1 MRHPKS
7 TSHSVRPVA
16 FAGVAL
22 AFLFGCAPPGHVGTG
37 IAGASGT
44 TGTAG
49 ASGGSAG
56 PGSGGVQ
63 VGSAGAAGSVA
74 GSGGRGGGGV
84 GTGGSATGAGGTSA
98 GGNGA
103 TGGTAGTSGG
113 GGVAGTG
120 TAGSGTGGTAGTG
133 GTGGT
138 TPPRGP
144 TPAMNGINFPF
155 PQNREMSAR
164 CVYPAGYLNA
174 DVMTAYATWKNDVVT
189 NSGAGNYRRVQRTAS
204 DGVNMYTPAMST
216 VSEGIGYG
224 MLIAVY
230 MGGKDDQLLFDDLWN
245 YSQLHKDANGLMNWS
260 ITSTGTNTPMQQGG
274 ATDADEDIAFA
285 LLMADKQWGMMSTGT
300 TKYLDLAKT
309 QINNIWLHE
318 IVDSKLAGPGDSW
331 GTANLWANI
340 NISYFAP
347 AYYRLFKMVDSGH
360 AWDAVIQTTYDTIMY
375 SLTTMNGNASNGLV
389 PAWCASNTANG
400 TTTISGSQAGPFNYQ
415 YDSCRTP
422 FRIAL
427 DWCWN
432 GETRAQAYLMK
443 TSSFFSGIGAA
454 NIVDGYDL
462 TGAKHVQFSPATT
475 APTLAQQSAA
485 FLGPAGVGAMVASS
499 FQPFLNDSYARVA
512 TGQLKVGGAYYDESW
527 TMLSLLMMTGNM
539 LDYTQIQPAH

>member
-7 TSHSVRPVA
+7 TSHSVRLVA

-22 AFLFGCAPPGHVGTG
+22 AFFIGCAPPGHVGTG
-37 IAGASGT
+37 SGGASGT

-49 ASGGSAG
+49 TSGGSAG

-74 GSGGRGGGGV
+74 GSGGRGGSGP

-98 GGNGA
+98 GGSGIAGSN
-103 TGGTAGTSGG
+103 AGTG
-113 GGVAGTG
+113 GGVTGAAGG
-120 TAGSGTGGTAGTG
+120 GTGGSAGTG

-155 PQNREMSAR
+155 PQNREISAR
-164 CVYPAGYLNA
+164 CSYPTGYLNA
-174 DVMTAYATWKNDVVT
+174 DVMTAYATWKNDLVT
-189 NSGAGNYRRVQRTAS
+189 SNGANGFRRVQRTSS
-204 DGVNMYTPAMST
+204 DGVSTSTPAGST

-230 MGGKDDQLLFDDLWN
+230 MGGKDDQMLFDDLWK
-245 YSQLHKDANGLMNWS
+245 YSQQHLDGPNNLMNWS
-260 ITSTGTNTPMQQGG
+260 IASDGTGTPGKG
-274 ATDADEDIAFA
+274 AATDADEDIAFA
-285 LLMADKQWGMMSTGT
+285 LLMADKQWGSAGT
-300 TKYLDLAKT
+300 LNYLTLAKA

-318 IVDSKLAGPGDSW
+318 IVDSKLAGPGDGW
-331 GTANLWANI
+331 GPTNLWGDI

-360 AWDAVIQTTYDTIMY
+360 DWDAVIKTSYDTIMFA
-375 SLTTMNGNASNGLV
+375 LTTQNGNASNGLV
-389 PAWCASNTANG
+389 PAWCASNTNSSG
-400 TTTISGSQAGPFNYQ
+400 VTTISASAPPNNIFYYQ

-443 TSSFFSGIGAA
+443 TSSFFGGIGAA

-462 TGAKHVQFSPATT
+462 NGNRHGQFFTGSG
-475 APTLAQQSAA
+475 APTPAQQSAA

-499 FQPFLNDSYARVA
+499 YQSFLNDSYARVA

-539 LDYTQIQPAH
+539 IDYTQFQPAH